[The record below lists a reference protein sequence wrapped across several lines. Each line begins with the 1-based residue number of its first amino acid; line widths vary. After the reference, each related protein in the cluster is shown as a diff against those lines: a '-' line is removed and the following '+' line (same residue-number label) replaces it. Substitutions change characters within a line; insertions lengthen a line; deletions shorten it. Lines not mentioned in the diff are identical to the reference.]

1 MPRVTA
7 VVLFSLV
14 AHAHANLVV
23 SNRTSNAHA
32 DVANFVD
39 KLLDRAFT
47 ALPLED
53 ADLDNSTL
61 GKSTKAELPNGDQ
74 PINLL
79 AMPPKSGSQSSRP
92 AISNVLKESAKNA
105 AGMLALAAMALMPM
119 DADAARSG
127 GRMGGGGFSRGPSM
141 TRTMPRA
148 PAVQSFAPRSQTN
161 VYVSPGMGF
170 ATPGFGGFG
179 GGFGGYGYSPFGGG
193 MSTGTYLG
201 FSLLEALIR
210 EQQRQAY
217 LQQQLRVQ
225 QQLGTDQAMIA
236 KLQAEVQAQDV
247 KVNDM
252 KAKAPPVD
260 DATYKKLQEQ
270 LLAQQQEIEKLKS
283 EKKEAAPPAFSLPR

>member
-7 VVLFSLV
+7 VVLFALV
-14 AHAHANLVV
+14 AHAHANDVA
-23 SNRTSNAHA
+23 SNRTSNAHEE
-32 DVANFVD
+32 VANFVD

-61 GKSTKAELPNGDQ
+61 GKSTKAENPSQ

-79 AMPPKSGSQSSRP
+79 AMAPKSGSQSSRP
-92 AISNVLKESAKNA
+92 AISNVLKQSAKNA

-170 ATPGFGGFG
+170 ATPGFGGFSP
-179 GGFGGYGYSPFGGG
+179 FGGYGYSPFGGG

-201 FSLLEALIR
+201 FSLIEALIR

-236 KLQAEVQAQDV
+236 KLQAEVQAQDA

-270 LLAQQQEIEKLKS
+270 LLAQQQEIEKLKA
-283 EKKEAAPPAFSLPR
+283 EKKEAAPPALSLPR